1 MFSISGTKRFSNED
15 LGISLRQKKRVR
27 LMSLLGLSFLTLE
40 IASVMGCYSRVW
52 WIKRAIVTLNL
63 GVNQ

>member
-15 LGISLRQKKRVR
+15 LGISLRQKKRVG

-40 IASVMGCYSRVW
+40 IASVMAATQEYGGL
-52 WIKRAIVTLNL
+52 KEL
-63 GVNQ
+63 